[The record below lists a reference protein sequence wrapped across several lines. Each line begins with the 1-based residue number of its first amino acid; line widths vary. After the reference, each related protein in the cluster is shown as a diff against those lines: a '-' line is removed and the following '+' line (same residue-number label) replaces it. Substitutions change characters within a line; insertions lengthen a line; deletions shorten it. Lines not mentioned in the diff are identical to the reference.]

1 MKQFFYALLFFFLW
15 ACGSADSSGEKAIVA
30 DLNFTLDT
38 VKIDSKGEILFL
50 NNELRSAVL
59 DDKKRY
65 LYNLNRQTIS
75 IEQSDLD
82 KLVLASIL
90 PFEEEGPNGL
100 GEYMLGI
107 KLVEE
112 NRFLMSGYK
121 KHALFNSSG
130 KKLFSVGPSEIP
142 AFVSN
147 NEEGNVLYPERLPGT
162 TSSYAGVYIAPGNR
176 EPEVLFWDIDKKTY
190 RKVKSPILKK
200 SMQYQTD
207 FDDGTTSLFVGG
219 GEYLKVINGKVLLG
233 LFGSSDLSIKEPGKK
248 DFREKTFE
256 DGWIPRDKETVFPEK
271 INDRIMFQELLR
283 ESLAEIS
290 YNSPFWDESRQ
301 VYLRFSYELDYS
313 QEPSPPPGQ
322 LLPNPSGAK
331 VYLTVYDGNFNML
344 RESRVPV
351 LDKAPAHH
359 FAKDGKIWIFE
370 NIKDEMGFVRL
381 SFDL

>member
-75 IEQSDLD
+75 IEQIDLD
-82 KLVLASIL
+82 KLALASIL

-233 LFGSSDLSIKEPGKK
+233 LFGSSDLSIKEPGEK
-248 DFREKTFE
+248 DFGKKTFE

-301 VYLRFSYELDYS
+301 VYLRFSYELEYS
-313 QEPSPPPGQ
+313 QEASPPPGQ
-322 LLPNPSGAK
+322 LLPIPSGAK
-331 VYLTVYDGNFNML
+331 VYLTIYDGNFNML

-381 SFDL
+381 SFDW